1 MAKME
6 IISVADAEDIFED
19 VIKKQDFRYKPTT
32 AKLYCSK
39 VELNFFSPNVF
50 NCSDTD
56 PVITVPCKANKDK
69 AIDETLSKQQIKQ
82 ILIDPELLQE
92 YGAGYCPVLMNA
104 DKDFAL
110 NYYAPIKVNVKNKIE
125 QQKQISQ
132 IVPLCLVFVKRDGSY
147 CFAMPLNLI
156 NVKDIKDSFKCLQ
169 VATVKAKVADI
180 MKVLKT
186 VPLTKTKQVYHYTLN
201 FDKTVISN
209 GKRIEHLI
217 SIFSDNDYHVYG
229 ATSLNR
235 RLTNYRQAL
244 AEYYYDRKA
253 WGYFDEN
260 GEIKYQ
266 MKSIAYSSRAK
277 YDDNKEV
284 NILVNRLFKQKRAI
298 GIHKVETEGLL
309 DKDHVFKVP
318 LDNNSNIYDYRMN
331 FKEKPEVT
339 TLNLQVKTKNKA
351 IKPLAAAK
359 GVNKILN
366 LIGQEPIKYY
376 LADDRLYFLLMEN
389 NKLKWGKISIWLN
402 NF

>member
-1 MAKME
+1 MDKMA
-6 IISVADAEDIFED
+6 IISLADAENIFKD

-32 AKLYCSK
+32 EKLYCSK
-39 VELNFFSPNVF
+39 VALNFFSPNVF

-56 PVITVPCKANKDK
+56 PVITVPCKANKGK
-69 AIDETLSKQQIKQ
+69 KIDETLSEQQIKQ

-92 YGAGYCPVLMNA
+92 YGADYCPVLMNA
-104 DKDFAL
+104 YEDFAL
-110 NYYAPIKVNVKNKIE
+110 NYYAPIKVNVKNEIE

-132 IVPLCLVFVKRDGSY
+132 AVPLCLVLVKRDGSY

-169 VATVKAKVADI
+169 VATVKANMADI
-180 MKVLKT
+180 MKVLKS
-186 VPLTKTKQVYHYTLN
+186 VPLTKTNQVYHYTVN

-244 AEYYYDRKA
+244 AEYYYARKA

-260 GEIKYQ
+260 GEIKY
-266 MKSIAYSSRAK
+266 KIKKR
-277 YDDNKEV
+277 DDNKEV
-284 NILVNRLFKQKRAI
+284 NILVNRLFKQQRAI

-366 LIGQEPIKYY
+366 LIGQEPIRYY

-402 NF
+402 NI

>member
-1 MAKME
+1 MGKME
-6 IISVADAEDIFED
+6 IISVADAKDIFED

-32 AKLYCSK
+32 EKLYCSK

-56 PVITVPCKANKDK
+56 PVITVPCKANKDN
-69 AIDETLSKQQIKQ
+69 AIDETLYEQQIKQ

-92 YGAGYCPVLMNA
+92 YGTGYCPVLMNA
-104 DKDFAL
+104 DEDFAL
-110 NYYAPIKVNVKNKIE
+110 NYYAPIKVNVKNKIK

-132 IVPLCLVFVKRDGSY
+132 AVPLCLVFVKRDGSY

-156 NVKDIKDSFKCLQ
+156 NVKDIKDSLKCLQ
-169 VATVKAKVADI
+169 VATVKANMADI
-180 MKVLKT
+180 MKVLKS
-186 VPLTKTKQVYHYTLN
+186 VPLTKTNQVYHYTLN

-260 GEIKYQ
+260 GEIKY
-266 MKSIAYSSRAK
+266 KIKKR
-277 YDDNKEV
+277 DDNKEV
-284 NILVNRLFKQKRAI
+284 NILVNKLFKQKRAI

-309 DKDHVFKVP
+309 DKDHVFKAP

-331 FKEKPEVT
+331 FKEKPEVS
-339 TLNLQVKTKNKA
+339 TLDLQVKTKNKA
-351 IKPLAAAK
+351 IKPLAVAK

-402 NF
+402 NS

>member
-1 MAKME
+1 MDKME
-6 IISVADAEDIFED
+6 IISVADAENIFKD

-32 AKLYCSK
+32 EKLYCSK

-56 PVITVPCKANKDK
+56 SVITVPCKANKDN
-69 AIDETLSKQQIKQ
+69 AIDETLYEQQVKQ

-92 YGAGYCPVLMNA
+92 YGADYCPVLMNA
-104 DKDFAL
+104 YKDFAL
-110 NYYAPIKVNVKNKIE
+110 NYYAPIKVNVKNKIK

-132 IVPLCLVFVKRDGSY
+132 AVPLCLVFVKRDGSY

-156 NVKDIKDSFKCLQ
+156 NVKDIKDSLKCFQ
-169 VATVKAKVADI
+169 VATVKANMTDI
-180 MKVLKT
+180 MKVLKS
-186 VPLTKTKQVYHYTLN
+186 VPLTKTNQVYHYTLN

-217 SIFSDNDYHVYG
+217 SLFSDNDYHVYG

-260 GEIKYQ
+260 GKIKYQ
-266 MKSIAYSSRAK
+266 IKKRN
-277 YDDNKEV
+277 DNKEV

-309 DKDHVFKVP
+309 DKDHVFKAP

-339 TLNLQVKTKNKA
+339 TLNLHVKTKNKA
-351 IKPLAAAK
+351 IKPLAVAK

-376 LADDRLYFLLMEN
+376 LADDRLYFLLMKN

>member
-1 MAKME
+1 MDKME
-6 IISVADAEDIFED
+6 IISVADAENIFKD

-32 AKLYCSK
+32 EKLYCSK

-56 PVITVPCKANKDK
+56 PVITVPCKANKDN
-69 AIDETLSKQQIKQ
+69 AIDETLYEQQIKQ

-92 YGAGYCPVLMNA
+92 YGADYCPVLMNA
-104 DKDFAL
+104 YKDFAL
-110 NYYAPIKVNVKNKIE
+110 NYYAPIKVNVKNKIK

-132 IVPLCLVFVKRDGSY
+132 AVPLCLVFVKRDGSY

-156 NVKDIKDSFKCLQ
+156 NVKDIKDSLKCFQ
-169 VATVKAKVADI
+169 EATVKANMTDI
-180 MKVLKT
+180 MKVLKS
-186 VPLTKTKQVYHYTLN
+186 VPLTKTNQVYHYTLN

-217 SIFSDNDYHVYG
+217 SLFSDNDYHVYG

-244 AEYYYDRKA
+244 AEYYYDRKV

-266 MKSIAYSSRAK
+266 IRKRN
-277 YDDNKEV
+277 DNKEV

-309 DKDHVFKVP
+309 DKDHVFKAP

-331 FKEKPEVT
+331 FKEKPEVS
-339 TLNLQVKTKNKA
+339 TLDLHVKTKNKA

-376 LADDRLYFLLMEN
+376 LADDRLYFLFMKN

>member
-1 MAKME
+1 MDKME
-6 IISVADAEDIFED
+6 IISVADAENIFKD

-32 AKLYCSK
+32 EKLYCSK

-56 PVITVPCKANKDK
+56 PVITVPCKANKDN
-69 AIDETLSKQQIKQ
+69 AIDETLYEQEVKQ

-104 DKDFAL
+104 YEDFAL
-110 NYYAPIKVNVKNKIE
+110 NYYAPIKVNVKNKIK

-132 IVPLCLVFVKRDGSY
+132 AVPLCLVFVKRDGSY
-147 CFAMPLNLI
+147 CFAMPINLI
-156 NVKDIKDSFKCLQ
+156 NVKDIKDSFKCFQ
-169 VATVKAKVADI
+169 VATVKANMTDI
-180 MKVLKT
+180 MKVLKN
-186 VPLTKTKQVYHYTLN
+186 VPLTKTNQVYHYTLN

-217 SIFSDNDYHVYG
+217 SLFSDNDYHVYG

-235 RLTNYRQAL
+235 RLTNYHQAL

-260 GEIKYQ
+260 GKIKYQ
-266 MKSIAYSSRAK
+266 IKK
-277 YDDNKEV
+277 HDDNKEV

-309 DKDHVFKVP
+309 DKDHVFKAP
-318 LDNNSNIYDYRMN
+318 LDNNSNIYDYRIN
-331 FKEKPEVT
+331 FKEKPEVS
-339 TLNLQVKTKNKA
+339 TLNLHVKTKNKA

-359 GVNKILN
+359 GVNKILD

-376 LADDRLYFLLMEN
+376 LADDRLYFLFMKN

>member
-1 MAKME
+1 MDKMA
-6 IISVADAEDIFED
+6 IISLADAEDIFKD

-32 AKLYCSK
+32 EKLYCSK
-39 VELNFFSPNVF
+39 VALNFFSPNVF

-69 AIDETLSKQQIKQ
+69 KIDETLSEQQIKQ

-92 YGAGYCPVLMNA
+92 YGADYCPVLMNA
-104 DKDFAL
+104 YEDFAL
-110 NYYAPIKVNVKNKIE
+110 NYYAPIKVNIKNEIE

-132 IVPLCLVFVKRDGSY
+132 AVPLCLVLVKRDGSY

-156 NVKDIKDSFKCLQ
+156 NVKDIKDSLKCLQ
-169 VATVKAKVADI
+169 VATVKANMADI
-180 MKVLKT
+180 MKVLKS
-186 VPLTKTKQVYHYTLN
+186 VPLTKTNQVYHYTLN

-244 AEYYYDRKA
+244 AEYYYARKA

-260 GEIKYQ
+260 GEIKY
-266 MKSIAYSSRAK
+266 KIKKR
-277 YDDNKEV
+277 DDNKEV
-284 NILVNRLFKQKRAI
+284 NILVNRIFKQKRVI
-298 GIHKVETEGLL
+298 GIHKVKAEGLF
-309 DKDHVFKVP
+309 DKDHVFKAP
-318 LDNNSNIYDYRMN
+318 LDNNSNIYDYPMN

-339 TLNLQVKTKNKA
+339 TLDLQVKTKNKA
-351 IKPLAAAK
+351 IKPLAPAK

-402 NF
+402 NI

>member
-1 MAKME
+1 MGKME

-32 AKLYCSK
+32 EELYCSK

-56 PVITVPCKANKDK
+56 PVITVPCKASKDN
-69 AIDETLSKQQIKQ
+69 AIDETLYEQQIKQ

-92 YGAGYCPVLMNA
+92 YGADYCPVLMNA
-104 DKDFAL
+104 YEDFAL
-110 NYYAPIKVNVKNKIE
+110 NYYASIKVNVKDEIE

-132 IVPLCLVFVKRDGSY
+132 IVPLCLVLVKRDGSY

-169 VATVKAKVADI
+169 VATVKANVTDI
-180 MKVLKT
+180 MEVLKT
-186 VPLTKTKQVYHYTLN
+186 VPLTKTDQVYHYTLN

-209 GKRIEHLI
+209 GKRIEHVI
-217 SIFSDNDYHVYG
+217 SLFSDNDYHVYG
-229 ATSLNR
+229 AASLNR

-266 MKSIAYSSRAK
+266 IKKRV
-277 YDDNKEV
+277 DNKEV
-284 NILVNRLFKQKRAI
+284 DILVNRLFKQKRAI

-309 DKDHVFKVP
+309 DEDHVFKAP

-331 FKEKPEVT
+331 FKEKPEVS
-339 TLNLQVKTKNKA
+339 TLDLQAKTKHKA

-366 LIGQEPIKYY
+366 LIGQEPIEYY
-376 LADDRLYFLLMEN
+376 LADDRLYFLLMKN

-402 NF
+402 NI

>member
-1 MAKME
+1 MDKMA
-6 IISVADAEDIFED
+6 IISLADVENVFKD

-32 AKLYCSK
+32 EKLYCSK

-69 AIDETLSKQQIKQ
+69 AIDETLSEQQIKQ

-92 YGAGYCPVLMNA
+92 YGADYCPVLMNA
-104 DKDFAL
+104 DEDFAL
-110 NYYAPIKVNVKNKIE
+110 NYYAPIKVNVKNEIE

-132 IVPLCLVFVKRDGSY
+132 AVPLCLVLVKRDGSY

-169 VATVKAKVADI
+169 VATVKAKMTDI
-180 MKVLKT
+180 MKVLKS
-186 VPLTKTKQVYHYTLN
+186 VPLTKTNQVYHYTLN

-244 AEYYYDRKA
+244 AEYYYARKA

-260 GEIKYQ
+260 GEIKY
-266 MKSIAYSSRAK
+266 KIK
-277 YDDNKEV
+277 KCNDNKEV
-284 NILVNRLFKQKRAI
+284 NILVNRLFKQQRAI

-309 DKDHVFKVP
+309 DKDHVFKAP

-339 TLNLQVKTKNKA
+339 TLNLHVKTKNKA

-402 NF
+402 NI